1 MNLSDFL
8 TNIANYEFFRLINKY
23 LRDEIAIF
31 QWELLTRTTAWVGM
45 VALTVLTLWILIQG
59 YRLATGQSREA
70 AMGLV
75 VTALRAALIIGLATS
90 MAKGSPQLYWSL
102 TDGISAAITKTV
114 TGDSDSPYEAIDK
127 NLMLMQM
134 ALAGLDQIKT
144 GGDKESEDAKNR
156 ARWFTGIGMAGP
168 GVVAG
173 SMLLLNKLAMAM
185 VVGFGPLF
193 ILCLLFQATKS
204 LFSKWLLY
212 GLGTMFSLSVLTFT
226 VSLATKV
233 VGAVGVA
240 FLAKWAV
247 SGGNGEGISSM
258 ALQQGGVGLVLTTL
272 ILTAPPMAAA
282 FFQGTLGQFAPYS
295 AIGSLGSS
303 DAASNANRQGAN
315 AQQSYTPPTP
325 SRESSS
331 ANSNIQQANQ
341 VGTRNSSG
349 EMNSPTSNSGD
360 RGLAQR

>member
-1 MNLSDFL
+1 
-8 TNIANYEFFRLINKY
+8 
-23 LRDEIAIF
+23 
-31 QWELLTRTTAWVGM
+31 
-45 VALTVLTLWILIQG
+45 
-59 YRLATGQSREA
+59 
-70 AMGLV
+70 
-75 VTALRAALIIGLATS
+75 
-90 MAKGSPQLYWSL
+90 
-102 TDGISAAITKTV
+102 
-114 TGDSDSPYEAIDK
+114 
-127 NLMLMQM
+127 
-134 ALAGLDQIKT
+134 
-144 GGDKESEDAKNR
+144 
-156 ARWFTGIGMAGP
+156 
-168 GVVAG
+168 
-173 SMLLLNKLAMAM
+173 
-185 VVGFGPLF
+185 GFGPLF

-303 DAASNANRQGAN
+303 DAASNANRQGPN
-315 AQQSYTPPTP
+315 AQMSAPAKNIENQRTQDHTGAPTVMRNEP
-325 SRESSS
+325 TAGQESNAGS
-331 ANSNIQQANQ
+331 
-341 VGTRNSSG
+341 
-349 EMNSPTSNSGD
+349 
-360 RGLAQR
+360 RGLAQK